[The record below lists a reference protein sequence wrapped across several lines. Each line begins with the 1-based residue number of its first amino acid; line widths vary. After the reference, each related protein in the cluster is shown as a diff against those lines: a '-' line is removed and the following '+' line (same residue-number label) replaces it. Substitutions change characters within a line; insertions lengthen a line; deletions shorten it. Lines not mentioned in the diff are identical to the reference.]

1 MGYMT
6 QQILA
11 MVGANVVR
19 WGKDPQLCELSV
31 THTVLMKA
39 KNSWLFCTLAVF
51 LATPNICSTLPDF
64 FDSVFSKALTK

>member
-1 MGYMT
+1 MHPFKKRTTLAMGYMT

-39 KNSWLFCTLAVF
+39 KNS
-51 LATPNICSTLPDF
+51 
-64 FDSVFSKALTK
+64 